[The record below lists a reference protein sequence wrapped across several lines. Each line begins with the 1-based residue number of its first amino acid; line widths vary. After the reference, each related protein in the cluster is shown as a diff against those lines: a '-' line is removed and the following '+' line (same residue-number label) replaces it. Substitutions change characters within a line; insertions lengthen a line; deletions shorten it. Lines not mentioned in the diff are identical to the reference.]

1 MRPRYALLVFDWD
14 GTLVDSEARIA
25 GCLRQALTSV
35 GIEPPAPT
43 RLRKVI
49 GLAMPQVADALL
61 DGADEATA
69 ARFIAAFRDAWWCT
83 EAEAAQPFHG
93 IVETLRD
100 LAGRHRL
107 AVATNKSRRGL
118 DLELRSTGLG
128 DLLCASR
135 CADEARGKPDPQ
147 MLHDLLRE
155 TGVPPDAALVIG
167 DTAFDL
173 QMAAAAGVAAV
184 AVECGMHDREHL
196 LGHGPLACL
205 PSVAALP
212 AWLTAGARM

>member
-1 MRPRYALLVFDWD
+1 MRRQYALLVFDWD

-25 GCLRQALTSV
+25 GCLRQALASV
-35 GIEPPAPT
+35 GIEPPAPA
-43 RLRKVI
+43 RLRSVI

-61 DGADEATA
+61 DGADDETA
-69 ARFIAAFRDAWWCT
+69 ARFVAAFREAWWCT
-83 EAEAAQPFHG
+83 EAEAARPFHG
-93 IVETLRD
+93 IPEALRE
-100 LAGRHRL
+100 LADRHRL

-118 DLELRSTGLG
+118 DLELRRTGLG

-135 CADEARGKPDPQ
+135 CADEAPGKPDPK
-147 MLHDLLRE
+147 MLHDLLCE
-155 TGVPPDAALVIG
+155 TDVRPEDALMVG

-184 AVECGMHDREHL
+184 AVECGMHERAHL
-196 LGHGPLACL
+196 LGCGPLACL

-212 AWLTAGARM
+212 AWLAARDR